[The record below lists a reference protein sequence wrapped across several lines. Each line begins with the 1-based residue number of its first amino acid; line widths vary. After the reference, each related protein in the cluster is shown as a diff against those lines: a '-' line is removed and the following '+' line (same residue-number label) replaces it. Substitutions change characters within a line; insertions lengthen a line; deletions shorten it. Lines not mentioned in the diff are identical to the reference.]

1 MYFVR
6 LLHVPF
12 GRVNNVLE
20 SDLSFAS
27 VVHDSYDEITDRSL
41 RSRNETA

>member
-1 MYFVR
+1 MYSVR
-6 LLHVPF
+6 ILHVPF

-27 VVHDSYDEITDRSL
+27 AVHDGYDEITDRSL
-41 RSRNETA
+41 RSRDETA